1 MHHGSEWR
9 ERERKTVPWIG
20 VEPLPPTRVL
30 CRRWSEGVSVF
41 CFCYGCGF
49 FALRLC
55 GFFPFLCSF
64 LFFPFL
70 SFSFVLS
77 FSGIVGLCSFL
88 FFPFLFVLSV
98 SGIVGQ
104 RWLLSVASGE
114 TGLNGTRASGA
125 RVPISF

>member
-1 MHHGSEWR
+1 MW
-9 ERERKTVPWIG
+9 
-20 VEPLPPTRVL
+20 VL
-30 CRRWSEGVSVF
+30 
-41 CFCYGCGF
+41 
-49 FALRLC
+49 
-55 GFFPFLCSF
+55 SF
-64 LFFPFL
+64 SLFFPFL